1 MELLFRAA
9 IHSQV
14 KEIINN
20 FEMSSIISLQNL
32 ENKEEKKRK
41 IQHGD
46 CKLFSILAVKFS
58 IVILK
63 SF

>member
-32 ENKEEKKRK
+32 ENKEEKKERSSM
-41 IQHGD
+41 GTANYF
-46 CKLFSILAVKFS
+46 LS
-58 IVILK
+58 
-63 SF
+63 